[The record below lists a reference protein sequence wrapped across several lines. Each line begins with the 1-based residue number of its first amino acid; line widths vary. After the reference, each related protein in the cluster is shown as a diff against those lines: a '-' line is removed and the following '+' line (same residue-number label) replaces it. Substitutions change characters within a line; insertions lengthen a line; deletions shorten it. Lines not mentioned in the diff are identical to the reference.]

1 MRVRIDKPGQR
12 IPARQ
17 FLRIARSRHH
27 TFARKPSGNAP
38 EKVHDI
44 EAH

>member
-27 TFARKPSGNAP
+27 TFARKAVQECP
-38 EKVHDI
+38 
-44 EAH
+44 